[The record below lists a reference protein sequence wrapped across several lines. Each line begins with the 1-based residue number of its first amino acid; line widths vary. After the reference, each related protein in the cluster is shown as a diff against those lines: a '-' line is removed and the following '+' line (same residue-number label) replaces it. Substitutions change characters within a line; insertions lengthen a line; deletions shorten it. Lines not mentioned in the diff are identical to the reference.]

1 VRVTGAKKLAKQFD
15 RMPEA
20 VEKQMVKSIRRNTE
34 AAARMA
40 RSLVPVASGELKGWI
55 HTKYEKRPDEYIGS
69 VEAAPP
75 TQEAQVKARAIEFGR
90 KKGDRGTTAAQPYI
104 RLAQRQQGP
113 KFKKSMKAA
122 IRRGIK
128 EATNG

>member
-1 VRVTGAKKLAKQFD
+1 
-15 RMPEA
+15 MPEA

-69 VEAAPP
+69 VEAPPP

-90 KKGDRGTTAAQPYI
+90 KKEIAAQP
-104 RLAQRQQGP
+104 QRSLTFDLLNGSKDQNS
-113 KFKKSMKAA
+113 KKA
-122 IRRGIK
+122 
-128 EATNG
+128 